1 MISFFSKYK
10 IIFYLSNFILI
21 LLYLFP
27 GSLIGYFLYG
37 DFKLQPQI
45 TPDYIIS
52 SNHLYDDCKL
62 QPQITRDYIIS
73 SNHLYAFAILSLIG
87 FFTYKNSK
95 KTQYLPIYLIVISIF
110 LELFHNFIPE
120 RSFEYSD
127 LFGNLAGVIVVII
140 VINLFKKYENFKN

>member
-1 MISFFSKYK
+1 MISFFTKYK

-27 GSLIGYFLYG
+27 GSLTGYFLYG

-52 SNHLYDDCKL
+52 SNHLY
-62 QPQITRDYIIS
+62 
-73 SNHLYAFAILSLIG
+73 AFAILSLIG
-87 FFTYKNSK
+87 FLTYKNSK
-95 KTQYLPIYLIVISIF
+95 KIRYLSMYLITVSIF
-110 LELFHNFIPE
+110 LEIFHNFIPE

-127 LFGNLAGVIVVII
+127 LFGNLAGVIIVII
-140 VINLFKKYENFKN
+140 VFNLLKIYENPKN

>member
-1 MISFFSKYK
+1 MISFFTKYK

-45 TPDYIIS
+45 TQDY
-52 SNHLYDDCKL
+52 L
-62 QPQITRDYIIS
+62 IS

-87 FFTYKNSK
+87 FLTYKNSK
-95 KTQYLPIYLIVISIF
+95 KIKYLSGYLITVSIF
-110 LELFHNFIPE
+110 LEIFHNFIPE

-127 LFGNLAGVIVVII
+127 LFGNLAGVIIVII
-140 VINLFKKYENFKN
+140 VFNLLKIYENPKN

>member
-52 SNHLYDDCKL
+52 SNHLY
-62 QPQITRDYIIS
+62 
-73 SNHLYAFAILSLIG
+73 AFAVLSLIG

-95 KTQYLPIYLIVISIF
+95 KIRYLSGYLIAVSIF
-110 LELFHNFIPE
+110 LEISHKIIPE

-127 LFGNLAGVIVVII
+127 LFGNLAGVIIIII
-140 VINLFKKYENFKN
+140 VFYLLKIYENSKN

>member
-1 MISFFSKYK
+1 MFNFFTKYK
-10 IIFYLSNFILI
+10 IIFYLLNFILI

-27 GSLIGYFLYG
+27 GSLIGCFLY
-37 DFKLQPQI
+37 DDCKLQPQI

-52 SNHLYDDCKL
+52 SNHLY
-62 QPQITRDYIIS
+62 
-73 SNHLYAFAILSLIG
+73 AFAVLSLIG

-95 KTQYLPIYLIVISIF
+95 KIHYLSIYLIVISIF

-140 VINLFKKYENFKN
+140 VFNLYKKYENLEN

>member
-1 MISFFSKYK
+1 MFNFFTKYK
-10 IIFYLSNFILI
+10 IIFYLTNFILI
-21 LLYLFP
+21 LLYLIP
-27 GSLIGYFLYG
+27 GSLIGCF
-37 DFKLQPQI
+37 
-45 TPDYIIS
+45 
-52 SNHLYDDCKL
+52 LYDDCKL
-62 QPQITRDYIIS
+62 QPQITPDYIIS

-95 KTQYLPIYLIVISIF
+95 KIKYLAIYLIVISIF

>member
-1 MISFFSKYK
+1 MISFFTKYK

-21 LLYLFP
+21 ILYLFP

-52 SNHLYDDCKL
+52 SNHLY
-62 QPQITRDYIIS
+62 
-73 SNHLYAFAILSLIG
+73 AFAILSLIG
-87 FFTYKNSK
+87 FLTYKNSK
-95 KTQYLPIYLIVISIF
+95 KIKYLSGYLITVSIF
-110 LELFHNFIPE
+110 LEIFHNFIPE

-127 LFGNLAGVIVVII
+127 LFGNLAGVIIVII
-140 VINLFKKYENFKN
+140 VFNLLKIYENSKN

>member
-52 SNHLYDDCKL
+52 SNHLY
-62 QPQITRDYIIS
+62 
-73 SNHLYAFAILSLIG
+73 AFAVLSLIG

-95 KTQYLPIYLIVISIF
+95 KIRYLSGYLIAVSIF
-110 LELFHNFIPE
+110 LEISHKFIPE

-127 LFGNLAGVIVVII
+127 LFGNLAGVIIIII
-140 VINLFKKYENFKN
+140 VFNLLKIYENLKN

>member
-27 GSLIGYFLYG
+27 GSLIGHFLYG
-37 DFKLQPQI
+37 DFRLQPQI
-45 TPDYIIS
+45 TPDYVIS
-52 SNHLYDDCKL
+52 SNHF
-62 QPQITRDYIIS
+62 
-73 SNHLYAFAILSLIG
+73 YAFAVLSLIG

-95 KTQYLPIYLIVISIF
+95 KIRYLSGYLIAVSIF
-110 LELFHNFIPE
+110 LEISHKIIPE

-127 LFGNLAGVIVVII
+127 LFGNLAGVIIIII
-140 VINLFKKYENFKN
+140 VFNLLKIYENLKN

>member
-1 MISFFSKYK
+1 MIKFLTKYK

-27 GSLIGYFLYG
+27 GSLIGCFLY
-37 DFKLQPQI
+37 
-45 TPDYIIS
+45 
-52 SNHLYDDCKL
+52 NDCKL

-87 FFTYKNSK
+87 FLTYINSK
-95 KTQYLPIYLIVISIF
+95 KKRYLIGYLIAVSIF
-110 LELFHNFIPE
+110 LEIFHYFIPE

-127 LFGNLAGVIVVII
+127 LFGNLAGVIIVII
-140 VINLFKKYENFKN
+140 VFNLLKIYENSKN